1 MKKEFDIPESLI
13 KEMQKYTNIDWNKII
28 TQAIEGCLHDF
39 SILDR
44 LKEFWGVE
52 RKNKN

>member
-1 MKKEFDIPESLI
+1 MKKEFDIPEALL
-13 KEMQKYTNIDWNKII
+13 KDMAKFTKVDWNKIVA
-28 TQAIEGCLHDF
+28 QAIEGCIHDF

-52 RKNKN
+52 RKKAE